1 MEGNQTRGMKTE
13 MPEPTYHSG
22 TYAYL
27 GTHKDTK
34 RARKKHVCRLALS

>member
-27 GTHKDTK
+27 GTHKDTVPNVQEK
-34 RARKKHVCRLALS
+34 NMPAA